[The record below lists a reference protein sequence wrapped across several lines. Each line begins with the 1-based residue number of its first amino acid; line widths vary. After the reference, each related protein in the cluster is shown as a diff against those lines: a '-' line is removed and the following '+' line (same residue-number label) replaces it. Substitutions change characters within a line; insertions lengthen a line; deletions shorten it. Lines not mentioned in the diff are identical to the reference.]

1 MRPRLFLALLI
12 AALALALQG
21 CAGVLEFH
29 QPAESRQR
37 KQHEDPPGA
46 LLPGP
51 RPVLPC

>member
-1 MRPRLFLALLI
+1 MHRHFVLALLI
-12 AALALALQG
+12 LALALALQG

-37 KQHEDPPGA
+37 KQREDPPGA

-51 RPVLPC
+51 RRVLPC